1 MDFTAED
8 SKMLR
13 TMLENR
19 FPDHVIMEEW
29 RNQISQKLRENLQNE
44 GFDDEQIRK
53 VNRVVWIAFDL

>member
-19 FPDHVIMEEW
+19 FPDHVIMNEW
-29 RNQISQKLRENLQNE
+29 KNQISQKIKENLQKE

-53 VNRVVWIAFDL
+53 VAPVVWIAFDL